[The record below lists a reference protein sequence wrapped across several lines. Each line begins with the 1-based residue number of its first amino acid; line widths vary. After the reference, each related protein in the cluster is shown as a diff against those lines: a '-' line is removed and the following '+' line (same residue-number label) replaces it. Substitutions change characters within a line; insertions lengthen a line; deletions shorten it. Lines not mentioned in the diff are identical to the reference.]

1 MLSEKHNE
9 TSDGCQRSKIRDIKD
24 RLLHVFLS
32 LLYKTL
38 PEYLTKKGEQREHVS
53 LRVLSPKV
61 SCTKLDVCGLLTPT
75 VIYPNEHY
83 QNLCIGRLAC
93 SYEIL
98 NHLSCQNSKND
109 NLSVCVRKSQL
120 QLAVLLTL
128 TFLLWFYSTKKKRT
142 STLWVFPG
150 PQKVSKNRYDA
161 LLLFTF
167 RKMNESKLC
176 DPSARSK
183 TMGHGAYDE
192 ESYENIMPLSILCFR
207 NRTVAINRTLVGI
220 LASFLHYILPAGFQ
234 KRLQGHEC
242 ALCSSIQKYLN
253 R

>member
-1 MLSEKHNE
+1 MMLSEKHNE

-32 LLYKTL
+32 LHYKTL

-53 LRVLSPKV
+53 LRVLSPKA
-61 SCTKLDVCGLLTPT
+61 SCTKLNVCGLLTPT

-83 QNLCIGRLAC
+83 QNLCIERLAC

-98 NHLSCQNSKND
+98 NHLYCQNSKND

-128 TFLLWFYSTKKKRT
+128 TFLLWFYSKKKGEQVHYECSPVHKR
-142 STLWVFPG
+142 S
-150 PQKVSKNRYDA
+150 
-161 LLLFTF
+161 
-167 RKMNESKLC
+167 RKTDMMHS
-176 DPSARSK
+176 
-183 TMGHGAYDE
+183 
-192 ESYENIMPLSILCFR
+192 
-207 NRTVAINRTLVGI
+207 
-220 LASFLHYILPAGFQ
+220 
-234 KRLQGHEC
+234 
-242 ALCSSIQKYLN
+242 CSSLFE